1 MHVEIGYRK
10 ICHLVNCI
18 QLVTMRLSSNLRTGL
33 SKYKQTKNTLVIISF
48 SKTPVA
54 TVFKFGYQL
63 YLKQLLNNGG

>member
-33 SKYKQTKNTLVIISF
+33 TFSLTFAHTLITEVCPDQPLDFVPFIR
-48 SKTPVA
+48 
-54 TVFKFGYQL
+54 
-63 YLKQLLNNGG
+63 

>member
-33 SKYKQTKNTLVIISF
+33 SYSYNV
-48 SKTPVA
+48 
-54 TVFKFGYQL
+54 
-63 YLKQLLNNGG
+63 LKIWVLHMRLLQNSPFEVN

>member
-33 SKYKQTKNTLVIISF
+33 VSYRVSGELTSKIQSLGLFIYI
-48 SKTPVA
+48 
-54 TVFKFGYQL
+54 
-63 YLKQLLNNGG
+63 YLFT

>member
-33 SKYKQTKNTLVIISF
+33 KN
-48 SKTPVA
+48 
-54 TVFKFGYQL
+54 
-63 YLKQLLNNGG
+63 YLKMIGITFMITADNYVKASRNVLSKFINS